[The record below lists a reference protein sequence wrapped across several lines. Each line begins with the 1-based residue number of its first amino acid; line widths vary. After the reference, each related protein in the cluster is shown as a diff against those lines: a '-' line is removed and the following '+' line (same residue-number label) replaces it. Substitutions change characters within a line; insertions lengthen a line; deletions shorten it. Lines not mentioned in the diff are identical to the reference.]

1 MVAAVCN
8 SARLSW
14 HRWLVGA
21 VHRTQ
26 HMVSFYSGRLPTGSV
41 QGTHRVRLRKGT
53 HKSMAL
59 LLRVPCKAP
68 INGCRATARSAIGA
82 IARRRPLVA
91 IVCPRCVAF
100 NVSALWHVRRCGDAA
115 RQTPW
120 RCAVSALP
128 RSRAPALSVCVACAA
143 CWPFGG
149 GRSLRCRVLGA
160 LGQSGCCGRAGPC
173 GRAGACWECWACVYG
188 HRLWACV
195 LGVHVAACGLGGL
208 CWASVL
214 GMRAGPFALGPLV
227 MGLRDGPRARP
238 LFRALVL
245 GLRSGPF
252 VLGLGSGL

>member
-1 MVAAVCN
+1 M
-8 SARLSW
+8 
-14 HRWLVGA
+14 
-21 VHRTQ
+21 
-26 HMVSFYSGRLPTGSV
+26 
-41 QGTHRVRLRKGT
+41 
-53 HKSMAL
+53 
-59 LLRVPCKAP
+59 
-68 INGCRATARSAIGA
+68 
-82 IARRRPLVA
+82 A

-245 GLRSGPF
+245 GLRSRPLLWALVPGFSSGNACVGRRAGPLRWVGH
-252 VLGLGSGL
+252 VLRVWVCGVWVCLRSPPPPLGVLVGWLGGWVAGWCAFQRVCLLLGSNVTQRR